1 MAGKILCA
9 VLNTQSSMA
18 FKLPSFGWEEKS
30 IVGLFPS
37 FSVEWS
43 SWQGG
48 EEVLDVFT
56 AKRSDGE
63 SAKRVFPL
71 RKLESLNCIAT
82 ETSWKWKLFVKVLL
96 PWCPSRFFFYFA
108 PVGVEGRVSSLQ
120 DYFDFMSGKEEMI
133 PSLICLHIEIPE
145 DIALGVQYLHDQNIV
160 HRDIKLGNVLVFN
173 QHYCHSDD
181 KRKIKENWA
190 RDQITCRLVDFRE
203 SRAALQQWHY
213 GNPVCVP
220 IAFRR
225 LSC

>member
-1 MAGKILCA
+1 MISLVFCGVIQL
-9 VLNTQSSMA
+9 TRRRG
-18 FKLPSFGWEEKS
+18 SFGC
-30 IVGLFPS
+30 
-37 FSVEWS
+37 
-43 SWQGG
+43 
-48 EEVLDVFT
+48 VFT